1 MAEPIR
7 PDAGKQYGQDNWLLA
22 TVIASP
28 TGAPTVAEMTAVS
41 TLDITRMLFASS
53 GRPTANTNLG
63 EAPPRVGDTD
73 TYQRVGK
80 KQYGGGELRYAI
92 NDQAAAGSDPKKLY
106 EKILAGGN
114 FKLINRRHLGRA
126 VAPAAG
132 QFVHTYP
139 IELGTSDPVPEGD
152 AEFAEGAMTASFAI
166 TGPPSIMVAVLA

>member
-7 PDAGKQYGQDNWLLA
+7 PTAGKQYGKDNWLLA

-28 TGAPTVAEMTAVS
+28 TGAPAVAEMTAVS
-41 TLDITRMLFASS
+41 TLDITRILFASS
-53 GRPTANTNLG
+53 AKPAASTNLG
-63 EAPPRVGDTD
+63 EAPSRVGDTD

-80 KQYGGGELRYAI
+80 KQYTGGELRYAI
-92 NDQAAAGSDPKKLY
+92 NDQAAAGSDEKKLY
-106 EKILAGGN
+106 EKILAGGE
-114 FKLINRRHLGRA
+114 FRLINRRHLNRD

-152 AEFAEGAMTASFAI
+152 GEFAEGAMSATFAI
-166 TGPPSIMVAVLA
+166 VGPPSIMVAVLA